1 MANEDLNKIEGR
13 LDVFACKRSGGYSGG
28 VIVVAANSIEEAIG
42 TAVRDGYNNEI
53 NQYYQYNDWE
63 RLNGVVAYFDKPKV
77 LIEDGL
83 SE

>member
-1 MANEDLNKIEGR
+1 MANEEKIEGI

>member
-1 MANEDLNKIEGR
+1 MSQYNETEK

-42 TAVRDGYNNEI
+42 TAIRDGYKYEI
-53 NQYYQYNDWE
+53 DQYYQYNDWE

-77 LIEDGL
+77 LIEDGY

>member
-1 MANEDLNKIEGR
+1 MANEDLKKIEEK

-42 TAVRDGYNNEI
+42 TAVRDGYKNEI
-53 NQYYQYNDWE
+53 DQYYQYSDWE
-63 RLNGVVAYFDKPKV
+63 RIKGVVAYFDKPKV
-77 LIEDGL
+77 LIEDGY